1 MGSQAEALDAE
12 KQIGPA
18 LEKIGARLVAVS
30 HQTFGLAEFQRKYFR
45 GDIYLD
51 IDKDMYKAFG
61 SQHGGADDIAKPG
74 VMEAGRKAYKM
85 LKAKDPSYK
94 LDSTGEGALLGG
106 SQFNNSIRIRSLF
119 CSVVCFFLVISRTL
133 IGCLPSPPLD
143 VRRMGGAPH
152 QCPLGVGS

>member
-106 SQFNNSIRIRSLF
+106 SQYQLHSNPLTLLF
-119 CSVVCFFLVISRTL
+119 GCVFLFGHLKDTDRVLTL
-133 IGCLPSPPLD
+133 SPPGRAQD
-143 VRRMGGAPH
+143 GRSTPSVSSRGR
-152 QCPLGVGS
+152 

>member
-1 MGSQAEALDAE
+1 LCQAEALDAE

-106 SQFNNSIRIRSLF
+106 SLVVDGKGKIIYAHSEDLF
-119 CSVVCFFLVISRTL
+119 GDIADPNALLNACKSAST
-133 IGCLPSPPLD
+133 
-143 VRRMGGAPH
+143 
-152 QCPLGVGS
+152 QLGSSKL